1 MGGEEGG
8 GGGGRSYHEYSKSR
22 FLLATTFFNFFNGN
36 TFSHPPFH
44 PSGINNFI
52 INMTQAALQHSSA
65 AHLTIPTS
73 NPCFCE
79 TTSHLFEGGFLCEE
93 VEVFDKHCRPWLPF
107 SLAARLNPRILLV
120 DRSRSSENQS
130 QQSGMEPDCQRTNYN
145 GSGMEPDCQ
154 RTNHNGSG
162 MEPDC

>member
-1 MGGEEGG
+1 
-8 GGGGRSYHEYSKSR
+8 
-22 FLLATTFFNFFNGN
+22 
-36 TFSHPPFH
+36 
-44 PSGINNFI
+44 
-52 INMTQAALQHSSA
+52 MTQAALQHSSA

-73 NPCFCE
+73 NPCFCK

-93 VEVFDKHCRPWLPF
+93 VEVFDKHRRPWLPF

-120 DRSRSSENQS
+120 DRSRSSENQT

-145 GSGMEPDCQ
+145 GSGMEPDCH

-162 MEPDC
+162 MEPDCQRTNHNGSGMDLDCHRTNQKALIST